1 MLARPA
7 RAKIPRM
14 LRRSSSALAALA
26 LLAAPAPGLA
36 APAGEVGP
44 KIDALIQRLAPPEA
58 LVGVSVT
65 RFGTGEVVYAR
76 EANKL
81 FTPASLQKLA
91 TAGAALA
98 LLGAQRRFVT
108 RVMTVAPVESGVL
121 KGDLVLKGEGDP
133 MLEAQDL
140 EKLAQSLRSQGVRE
154 VAGDLVGDGTVFSP
168 EGRGPAGWAWDDLDA
183 GYGAAASGLTLHRN
197 AVTVTVNPGARGGEA
212 LRLDIT
218 PATNYLQ
225 LRNNARTLAAGEQ
238 GTLGFG
244 LERFAP
250 GSWQEALNV
259 RGGLTA
265 GAAAE
270 TTQLAV
276 ADPARFTLT
285 VFREALGRQG
295 VALRGQP
302 RLGAAPGGARTVA
315 VHNSPPLADMV
326 REMLKESD
334 NLIAETVLLHLGIKG
349 RGGPA
354 TWEKGLATLRGFLE
368 RAGWQADSY
377 RLSDG
382 SGLSRYNAVSPS
394 QLTRLLGYLPSQRL
408 AYPSFLIGLPVAG
421 VDGTLA
427 RRLSGIGTRGRL
439 RAKTGTMS
447 GVSGLAGYLETQ
459 DGETLVVAVMTT
471 GFVGPAAKI
480 RQLQDALVETLAE
493 PGR

>member
-1 MLARPA
+1 
-7 RAKIPRM
+7 M
-14 LRRSSSALAALA
+14 LRRSLPAVVIALSL
-26 LLAAPAPGLA
+26 APAPAFA
-36 APAGEVGP
+36 ASAAEIGP
-44 KIDALIQRLAPPEA
+44 KVDALIQRLAPPEA
-58 LVGVSVT
+58 HVGVSVV

-91 TAGAALA
+91 TASAALG
-98 LLGAQRRFVT
+98 LMGATRRFTT
-108 RVMTVAPVESGVL
+108 RVMSAAPVESGVL

-133 MLEAQDL
+133 MLEAPDL
-140 EKLAQSLRSQGVRE
+140 EKLAASLRAQGVRE
-154 VAGDLVGDGTVFSP
+154 VAGDLVGDATVFSP
-168 EGRGPAGWAWDDLDA
+168 EGRNPAGWAWDDLDA
-183 GYGAAASGLTLHRN
+183 GYGATASGLTLHRN
-197 AVTVTVNPGARGGEA
+197 AVTVSVAAGPRGGDPVKI
-212 LRLDIT
+212 DIT
-218 PATNYLQ
+218 PPTNYLQ
-225 LRNNARTLAAGEQ
+225 LRNAARTLASGEQ

-270 TTQLAV
+270 TEQLAV

-285 VFREALGRQG
+285 VFKEALGRQG
-295 VALRGQP
+295 VALRGPP
-302 RLGAAPGGARTVA
+302 RLGAAPANARTIA
-315 VHNSPPLADMV
+315 AHASPPLADV
-326 REMLKESD
+326 AREMLKDSD
-334 NLIAETVLLHLGIKG
+334 NLLAETVLLHLGIKG
-349 RGGPA
+349 KGGPG

-368 RAGWQADSY
+368 RAGWAADSY

-382 SGLSRYNAVSPS
+382 SGLSRYNAVSPA

-408 AYPSFLIGLPVAG
+408 AYPAFLIGLPVAG

-427 RRLSGIGTRGRL
+427 RRLAGPGTRGRL

-459 DGETLVVAVMTT
+459 DGETLGVVVMTT
-471 GFVGPAAKI
+471 GFVGPATKI

-493 PGR
+493 PAR

>member
-1 MLARPA
+1 M
-7 RAKIPRM
+7 K
-14 LRRSSSALAALA
+14 RRSLLASALALT
-26 LLAAPAPGLA
+26 LLASPAQA
-36 APAGEVGP
+36 ASAAEVGP
-44 KIDALIQRLAPPEA
+44 KVDALIQRLAPPEA
-58 LVGVSVT
+58 HVGVSVV
-65 RFGTGEVVYAR
+65 RFGTGEVLYAR

-91 TAGAALA
+91 TSAAALG
-98 LLGAQRRFVT
+98 LLGAQKRFLT
-108 RVMTVAPVESGVL
+108 RVLTQGQVESGVL

-140 EKLAQSLRSQGVRE
+140 EKLATNLRAQGIRE
-154 VAGDLVGDGTVFSP
+154 VAGDLVGDATAFSP

-183 GYGAAASGLTLHRN
+183 GYGATASGLTLHRN
-197 AVTVTVNPGARGGEA
+197 AVTVTVSPAARAGEA
-212 LRLDIT
+212 PRLDIN

-225 LRNNARTLAAGEQ
+225 LRNTARTLASGEQ

-259 RGGLTA
+259 RGGLTT
-265 GAAAE
+265 GAATE
-270 TTQLAV
+270 TEQLAV

-285 VFREALGRQG
+285 VFKEALGRQG

-302 RLGAAPGGARTVA
+302 RLGATPAGARTITS
-315 VHNSPPLADMV
+315 HQSPPLADIV
-326 REMLKESD
+326 HEMLKDSD
-334 NLIAETVLLHLGIKG
+334 NLIAETVLLHLGVKG
-349 RGGPA
+349 KGGPG
-354 TWEKGLATLRGFLE
+354 TWEKGLATLRGYLE
-368 RAGWQADSY
+368 RAGWANDSY

-382 SGLSRYNAVSPS
+382 SGLSRYNAVSPA
-394 QLTRLLGYLPSQRL
+394 QLTRLLGYLPTQRL

-427 RRLSGIGTRGRL
+427 RRLIGPGTRGRL

-471 GFVGPAAKI
+471 GFVGPATKI
-480 RQLQDALVETLAE
+480 RQLQDALVEALAE
-493 PGR
+493 PAR